1 MFVADTFQGFDTGR
15 HSSFSVSPPRP
26 HPTHWILVTLGWSV
40 IHFQE
45 PLHSNYQR
53 GVRGKVS
60 SWDRSVHAALWSSM
74 EYFKLR
80 GSHFQL
86 AWHQLHLPWLPT
98 RQLIW
103 HFRKYFSWRGFLSKG
118 HCLWVRD
125 ISWYLWMSFVGGEC
139 QERCAAPPWPS
150 SQPLFCLFFFSYLSD
165 LNLTLFFLI
174 IFLIV

>member
-1 MFVADTFQGFDTGR
+1 MLARSPHAKNVVTGALPVCLWHTHSRVSMQGVNLHFL
-15 HSSFSVSPPRP
+15 SPPP

-86 AWHQLHLPWLPT
+86 AKHQLHLPWLPT

-103 HFRKYFSWRGFLSKG
+103 HFRKYISWRGFLSKG
-118 HCLWVRD
+118 HCLWGWD
-125 ISWYLWMSFVGGEC
+125 ISWYLWMSIVGGEC
-139 QERCAAPPWPS
+139 QETSAAPPRLS
-150 SQPLFCLFFFSYLSD
+150 SQPLF
-165 LNLTLFFLI
+165 FFLI
-174 IFLIV
+174 CLF